1 MLTRLEVDGFKNL
14 LDFSVDFGPF
24 TCIAGPNA
32 IGKSNVFDAIQ
43 LLSLLA
49 DKTFIEA
56 AAELRTPGAPSVDLA
71 SLFWAGATDGARM
84 RFGAEF
90 IVDREVQDDFGRDA
104 EPTATFL
111 RYDLEIQYVA
121 AREALAPGGERIRL
135 LAEKLS
141 YITLGDAPAR
151 LLWQHSKRDFSDRVL
166 MNRRR
171 GSDYISTTDDDGT
184 GIINVH
190 QDGGSRGQTRKSPA
204 DRAPRTVV
212 STTATSDDPTV
223 LAARREMQ
231 RWRILALEPSALR
244 RPDSVTEPDVMTET
258 GKHMPAALRRIV
270 ARRGPDALAAVTST
284 AAALTDVR
292 SVSVDVD
299 PQRQT
304 LTLRA
309 SIRSGPD
316 LPARSLSDGTLRFLA
331 LSIMANDPDYTG
343 LICMEEPEN
352 GIHPARIEVM
362 AELVR
367 GIAVD
372 PMEAPGDENPMRQV
386 IVNTHSPRY
395 VMAQNAADLLFA
407 ENATVVRDGRSTTTL
422 RLLPLIGTWRDTGRG
437 TVLTKSDIQDFLE
450 SDSESQLSLDL
461 GLGLREPR

>member
-14 LDFSVDFGPF
+14 LGFAVDFGPF

-43 LLSLLA
+43 FLSLLA

-56 AAELRTPGAPSVDLA
+56 AAELRTPGAPSADLA
-71 SLFWAGATDGARM
+71 SIFYDGATPGARM
-84 RFGAEF
+84 TFGAEF
-90 IVDREVQDDFGRDA
+90 IVDRHVSDDFGRDA

-111 RYDLEIQYVA
+111 RYDLELEYVPA
-121 AREALAPGGERIRL
+121 GTAEMKGEHIRL
-135 LAEKLS
+135 VKEELN
-141 YITLGDAPAR
+141 YITQGAATQR
-151 LLWQHSKRDFSDRVL
+151 LRWEHSKSAFRDQVL

-171 GSDYISTTDDDGT
+171 GAQYISTTVDGNT
-184 GIINVH
+184 RIINVH

-212 STTATSDDPTV
+212 STTSTSDDPTV

-244 RPDSVTEPDVMTET
+244 RPDSMNEPDMMTET
-258 GKHMPAALRRIV
+258 GMHLPAALRRIL

-292 SVSVDVD
+292 SVNVDLD

-309 SIRSGPD
+309 SVRSGPD

-367 GIAVD
+367 SVAVD
-372 PMEAPGDENPMRQV
+372 PTEPPGDDNPMRQV

-395 VMAQNAADLLFA
+395 VMAQHAADLLFA
-407 ENATVVRDGRSTTTL
+407 ENATVVRSGQKATTM
-422 RLLPLIGTWRDTGRG
+422 RLLPLKRTWRDTSA
-437 TVLTKSDIQDFLE
+437 TAVLTKNDIRVFLE
-450 SDSESQLSLDL
+450 ANPETQLMLDL
-461 GLGLREPR
+461 SNLERR

>member
-43 LLSLLA
+43 FLALLA

-71 SLFWAGATDGARM
+71 SLFWAGATEGARM
-84 RFGAEF
+84 AFGAEF
-90 IVDREVQDDFGRDA
+90 IVDQQVQDDFGRDA

-111 RYDLEIQYVA
+111 RYELEIQYVPG
-121 AREALAPGGERIRL
+121 REGILSGGERIRL
-135 LAEKLS
+135 LKERLS
-141 YITLGDAPAR
+141 YITLGDAPQR
-151 LLWQHSKRDFSDRVL
+151 LRWEHSKQSFRDHVVK
-166 MNRRR
+166 NRRR
-171 GSDYISTTDDDGT
+171 GSDYISTTDDEGT

-212 STTATSDDPTV
+212 STTSTSDDPTV

-258 GKHMPAALRRIV
+258 GMHMPAALRRII
-270 ARRGPDALAAVTST
+270 ARRGADALAAVTST

-292 SVSVDVD
+292 SVNVDTD

-362 AELVR
+362 ADLVR
-367 GIAVD
+367 GLAVD
-372 PMEAPGDENPMRQV
+372 PMESPGDDNPMRQV

-395 VMAQNAADLLFA
+395 VMAQHAADLLFA
-407 ENATVVRDGRSTTTL
+407 ENATVVRDGRQATTL
-422 RLLPLIGTWRDTGRG
+422 RLLPLKGTWRDTGAR
-437 TVLTKSDIQDFLE
+437 TVLTQRDIQVFLE
-450 SDSESQLSLDL
+450 TADQTQLALDL
-461 GLGLREPR
+461 DRLDPR

>member
-1 MLTRLEVDGFKNL
+1 MLTHLEVDGFKNL

-43 LLSLLA
+43 FLSSMA
-49 DKTFIEA
+49 DKTFVEA
-56 AAELRTPGAPSVDLA
+56 ASELRTPGTPAADLA
-71 SLFWAGATDGARM
+71 SLFWAGANEGARM

-90 IVDREVQDDFGRDA
+90 IVDRHVQDDFGRDA
-104 EPTATFL
+104 NPTATFL
-111 RYDLEIQYVA
+111 RYDLELQYVA
-121 AREALAPGGERIRL
+121 AADGIGVGGDRMRLIREELG
-135 LAEKLS
+135 
-141 YITLGDAPAR
+141 YITLGDAAKKIP
-151 LLWQHSKRDFSDRVL
+151 WEHSKQAFRDAVL

-171 GSDYISTTDDDGT
+171 GSAYISTTEDEGVR
-184 GIINVH
+184 IINVH

-204 DRAPRTVV
+204 ARAPRTVM
-212 STTATSDDPTV
+212 STTTTSDDPTV

-231 RWRILALEPSALR
+231 GWRNLALEPSALR
-244 RPDSVTEPDVMTET
+244 RPDNVTDPDVMTEN
-258 GKHMPAALRRIV
+258 GEHMPAALRRIA
-270 ARRGPDALAAVTST
+270 ARRGPDALAAVTAS

-292 SVSVDVD
+292 SVDVDID

-362 AELVR
+362 ADLVR

-372 PMEAPGDENPMRQV
+372 PDEAPGDDNPMRQV
-386 IVNTHSPRY
+386 VVNTHSPRY
-395 VMAQNAADLLFA
+395 VEAQHAADLLFA
-407 ENATVVRDGRSTTTL
+407 ENATVMRDGRRAATL
-422 RLLPLIGTWRDTGRG
+422 RLLPLRGTWRDSKNQAA
-437 TVLTKSDIQDFLE
+437 LTQKDIQVFLE
-450 SDSESQLSLDL
+450 SDEETQLRLDL
-461 GLGLREPR
+461 GLVEQ

>member
-14 LDFSVDFGPF
+14 LSFSVDFGPF

-43 LLSLLA
+43 FLSLLA

-71 SLFWAGATDGARM
+71 SLFWAGAVEGATM

-90 IVDREVQDDFGRDA
+90 IVDGHVRDDFGRDA

-111 RYDLEIQYVA
+111 RYDLELEYV
-121 AREALAPGGERIRL
+121 PGSDAILSGGGRIRL
-135 LAEKLS
+135 VEERLN
-141 YITLGDAPAR
+141 YITLGNAPSHLR
-151 LLWQHSKRDFSDRVL
+151 WDHSKLAFRDRVV

-171 GSDYISTTDDDGT
+171 GSAYISTTQDDET

-244 RPDSVTEPDVMTET
+244 RPDSVTDPDVMTET
-258 GKHMPAALRRIV
+258 GQHMPAALRRIA
-270 ARRGPDALAAVTST
+270 ARRGVDALAAVTST

-292 SVSVDVD
+292 SVGVDID

-372 PMEAPGDENPMRQV
+372 PAEVPGEDNPMRQV

-395 VMAQNAADLLFA
+395 VKAQRAADLLFA
-407 ENATVVRDGRSTTTL
+407 ENATVVRDGRRATTL
-422 RLLPLIGTWRDTGRG
+422 RLLPLRGTWRADSVITA
-437 TVLTKSDIQDFLE
+437 LTQSDIQDFLE
-450 SDSESQLSLDL
+450 EDDETQLTLDL
-461 GLGLREPR
+461 GELVAR

>member
-43 LLSLLA
+43 FLSLLA
-49 DKTFIEA
+49 DKSFIEA
-56 AAELRTPGAPSVDLA
+56 AAELRTPGTPAADLA
-71 SLFWAGATDGARM
+71 SLFWAGATEGARM
-84 RFGAEF
+84 KFGAEF
-90 IVDREVQDDFGRDA
+90 IVDEHVQDDFGRDA

-111 RYDLEIQYVA
+111 RYDLGLEYVPA
-121 AREALAPGGERIRL
+121 SDSPSASGERIRL
-135 LAEKLS
+135 VKEELT
-141 YITLGDAPAR
+141 YITLGEAPKR
-151 LLWQHSKRDFSDRVL
+151 LRWEHSKAAFRDQVVK
-166 MNRRR
+166 NRRR
-171 GSDYISTTDDDGT
+171 GSAYISTTEDDDGT

-204 DRAPRTVV
+204 ERAPRTVV
-212 STTATSDDPTV
+212 STTSTSDDPTV

-244 RPDSVTEPDVMTET
+244 RADNMTEPDVMTET
-258 GKHMPAALRRIV
+258 GKHMPAALRRIT
-270 ARRGPDALAAVTST
+270 ARLGSDALAAVTST

-292 SVSVDVD
+292 SVTVDTD

-372 PMEAPGDENPMRQV
+372 PTEVPGDDNPMRQV

-395 VMAQNAADLLFA
+395 IMAQHASDLLFA
-407 ENATVVRDGRSTTTL
+407 ENATIVRDGRQAATM
-422 RLLPLIGTWRDTGRG
+422 RLLPLKGTWRDSKASA
-437 TVLTKSDIQDFLE
+437 VLTKNDIQVFLE
-450 SDSESQLSLDL
+450 TSEETQLMLDL
-461 GLGLREPR
+461 DIEGRR

>member
-14 LDFSVDFGPF
+14 LDFTVDFGPF

-43 LLSLLA
+43 FLSLLA
-49 DKTFIEA
+49 DKTFVEA

-71 SLFWAGATDGARM
+71 SLFWAGAADGALM
-84 RFGAEF
+84 SFGAEF
-90 IVDREVQDDFGRDA
+90 IVERAVQDDFGRDA

-111 RYDLEIQYVA
+111 RYDLELEYVEG
-121 AREALAPGGERIRL
+121 REGLAGLGDRIRL
-135 LAEKLS
+135 VREELR
-141 YITLGDAPAR
+141 YITLGEAR
-151 LLWQHSKRDFSDRVL
+151 QRLQWDHSKSDFRDQVVL
-166 MNRRR
+166 NRRR
-171 GSDYISTTDDDGT
+171 GPAYISTTEDAGVR
-184 GIINVH
+184 IINVH

-204 DRAPRTVV
+204 ERAPRTVV

-231 RWRILALEPSALR
+231 KWRILALEPSALR
-244 RPDSVTEPDVMTET
+244 RPDSVTDPDVMTET
-258 GKHMPAALRRIV
+258 GEHMPAALRRIQ

-292 SVSVDVD
+292 SVSVDAD

-331 LSIMANDPDYTG
+331 LSIIANDPDYQG
-343 LICMEEPEN
+343 LVCMEEPEN

-362 AELVR
+362 ADLVR

-372 PMEAPGDENPMRQV
+372 PTEPPSDDNPMRQV

-395 VMAQNAADLLFA
+395 VKAQHAADLLFA
-407 ENATVVRDGRSTTTL
+407 ENATVLRGGRRATTL
-422 RLLPLIGTWRDTGRG
+422 RLLPLARTWRARSAPTA
-437 TVLTKSDIQDFLE
+437 LSQKDIQVFLE
-450 SDSESQLSLDL
+450 ATDETQLTLDL
-461 GLGLREPR
+461 GFVEA